1 MLFDEGVKWR
11 LLQHFFRNAGS
22 EHYVKQL
29 AKTAGV
35 SAGSASSACKS
46 LAGAGFLTSRK
57 KGNALFYS
65 LNGDNP
71 AVRRLKSA
79 WFVAGLM
86 ELKRLWKDE
95 EFQSVALYG
104 SYASGEF
111 MEKSDIDLLFITN
124 VRTSKALDAAKQVQQ
139 HFKARVSPT
148 VLKAG
153 EWMEMARR
161 KDRFYLEVIANHV
174 LLHGTSVVVG

>member
-11 LLQHFFRNAGS
+11 LLRYFFKNAGG

-46 LAGAGFLTSRK
+46 LEGEGFLASRK
-57 KGNALFYS
+57 HGNALFYS
-65 LNGDNP
+65 LNNDNP
-71 AVRRLKSA
+71 AVLRLKSA
-79 WFVAGLM
+79 WFLAEMGPL
-86 ELKRLWKDE
+86 ERRWKDA

-111 MEKSDIDLLFITN
+111 VEKSDIDLLFITN
-124 VRTSKALDAAKQVQQ
+124 VKKSKALDVAMQVQQ

-153 EWMEMARR
+153 EWMEMARG
-161 KDRFYLEVIANHV
+161 KERFYMEVVANHV